1 MCYRRARGGAP
12 LTPRAD
18 RETGASPWPG
28 GSRCARDKPSAQHL
42 LLLSKSHSRVRAAED
57 LAG

>member
-18 RETGASPWPG
+18 RETGASPL
-28 GSRCARDKPSAQHL
+28 ARRFAMC
-42 LLLSKSHSRVRAAED
+42 
-57 LAG
+57 